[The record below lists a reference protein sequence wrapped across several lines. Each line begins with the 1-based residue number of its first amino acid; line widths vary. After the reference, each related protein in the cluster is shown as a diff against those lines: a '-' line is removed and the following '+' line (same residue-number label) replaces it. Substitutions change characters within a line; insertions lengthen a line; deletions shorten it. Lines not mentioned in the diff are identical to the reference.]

1 MSDKKGILAG
11 VIGLGTA
18 LVSIGRDLLTIWREE
33 KPVSRKANRTDADAL
48 AEAVKRD
55 AGDGLAVMRDQI
67 VGERSRR

>member
-18 LVSIGRDLLTIWREE
+18 LVSLGRDLLTIWREE
-33 KPVSRKANRTDADAL
+33 KPEPRKADRTAADAL
-48 AEAVKRD
+48 RAAVE
-55 AGDGLAVMRDQI
+55 RDQGDAFATLEGRL

>member
-1 MSDKKGILAG
+1 MSDKGW
-11 VIGLGTA
+11 IGA
-18 LVSIGRDLLTIWREE
+18 LVAGALGLARELVSVWREKE
-33 KPVSRKANRTDADAL
+33 PTPREADRTDADAL